1 MGDAGGFFD
10 EDYSASA
17 ATQSFDAKCAG
28 SGIEV
33 ENFRFMVEIGLEK
46 VEKGE
51 FLASTH
57 RVSEGGFGRAK
68 PLSFIKAGDDA
79 QIGGR
84 AGVRAGNGTERKAA
98 A

>member
-51 FLASTH
+51 FFASAH

-68 PLSFIKAGDDA
+68 PLSFIETRGDA
-79 QIGGR
+79 QARSEAGAR
-84 AGVRAGNGTERKAA
+84 AGTKRKAMV
-98 A
+98 